1 MEQEENQVQDDV
13 TILDDAPDEAVS
25 ENKTETKV
33 AANDS
38 QTPEDGIAE
47 LKARLEEER
56 RMRLEAEQRA
66 HQAQQ
71 TATKATAEVQDS
83 NLQLI
88 NSAIDK
94 LKRESDYSKTRYRDA
109 LASGDYDTAAQIQ
122 EAMSINAAK
131 MLQLQNGKTALEE
144 KLKNPPPPPPPVN
157 ADVVEQIASQLSP
170 RSAAWVRANP
180 DVVRDKSRYDDMVRA
195 HNHAIGEGHV
205 PDSDAYFQHIEMRLG
220 KRKPQ
225 PVVDDGEDVALSAA
239 SAPTQKRTAPA
250 AAPTTRTASGTGNK
264 QNVVR
269 LTSEMREMAAM
280 MGMSPEDYAKNM
292 VALRKEGKLN

>member
-1 MEQEENQVQDDV
+1 MEQEENQTQDVV
-13 TILDDAPDEAVS
+13 TILDDAPE
-25 ENKTETKV
+25 ENKTETKI

-47 LKARLEEER
+47 LKSRLEDEK
-56 RMRLEAEQRA
+56 RMRMEAEARA

-71 TATKATAEVQDS
+71 TATRAAAEVQDS

-88 NSAIDK
+88 NGAIDK
-94 LKRESDYSKTRYRDA
+94 LRRESDYSKARYRDA

-122 EAMSINAAK
+122 ESMSINAAK
-131 MLQLQNGKTALEE
+131 MLQLQNGKVSLEE
-144 KLKNPPPPPPPVN
+144 RLKNPPAETQQASDPI
-157 ADVVEQIASQLSP
+157 EQIASQLSP
-170 RSAAWVRANP
+170 RSAAWIRANP
-180 DVVRDKSRYDDMVRA
+180 DVVRDKQRYDSMVRA
-195 HNHAIGEGHV
+195 HNHAIGEGYV

-220 KRKPQ
+220 MRNPPKQ
-225 PVVDDGEDVALSAA
+225 AEDEGVDVNLSAA
-239 SAPTQKRTAPA
+239 SAPTQKRTSIP

-269 LTSEMREMAAM
+269 LTSEMREMASM